1 MEIKRKRRKKRTKIY
16 LVKKE
21 LNGKSAKILQLVNPI
36 MLIKK
41 KIGQPGQTIQ
51 KTRGGDENA
60 LLIPDQLCRTVGTR
74 LLHTERQRNNE
85 TESRKGMMN
94 INIKILRIS

>member
-1 MEIKRKRRKKRTKIY
+1 
-16 LVKKE
+16 
-21 LNGKSAKILQLVNPI
+21 

-60 LLIPDQLCRTVGTR
+60 LLIPDQLCRAVPDCYTP
-74 LLHTERQRNNE
+74 RQRNNE

-94 INIKILRIS
+94 INIKILRIL